1 LLAFANDDDREN
13 KTKDVEQEENR
24 QFNTHLNKVDNAILM
39 KLLRRNGE
47 QGKMLLKL
55 EEALIKTKELLKKMA
70 NDHEELK
77 CSHGDSAQWYRSI

>member
-1 LLAFANDDDREN
+1 LLAFANDDDGEN
-13 KTKDVEQEENR
+13 ETKNVEQEKNH
-24 QFNTHLNKVDNAILM
+24 QFYTHLNKVDKAILM

-55 EEALIKTKELLKKMA
+55 EEALIKTKELLEKMA

-77 CSHGDSAQWYRSI
+77 CSHGDSIQR